1 MCFTHVLTTH
11 CARTRSAVVTA
22 ALPLCSLVTSL
33 LYASTVIKR
42 NDVLFTI
49 DQHDV
54 YKQTIDQVR
63 PLILG
68 LPGSTVVLGFQ
79 RQGTIIMRNVT
90 QQMPHSKVLPGDSSL
105 TQGSIHNSARH
116 TT

>member
-1 MCFTHVLTTH
+1 M
-11 CARTRSAVVTA
+11 
-22 ALPLCSLVTSL
+22 
-33 LYASTVIKR
+33 IKR

-79 RQGTIIMRNVT
+79 RQGMITMRSVT
-90 QQMPHSKVLPGDSSL
+90 PADAPFEGFTWRLKSDPGINLQVSKTHSLIEHKVFVFFFSDFPSF
-105 TQGSIHNSARH
+105 
-116 TT
+116 